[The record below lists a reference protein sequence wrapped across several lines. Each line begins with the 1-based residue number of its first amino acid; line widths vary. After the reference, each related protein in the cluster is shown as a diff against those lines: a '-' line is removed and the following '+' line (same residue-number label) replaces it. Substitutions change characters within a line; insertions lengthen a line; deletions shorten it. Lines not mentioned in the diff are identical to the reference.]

1 MTHFRVSAPRLVAL
15 VAPLTLCLLAGTAMA
30 AVTDAPAAST
40 TAATGTNAQWHEQ
53 TLKFTYDGIT
63 TLYTCD
69 GLEDKVRAILLEFGA
84 RKDLKVRATGCERG
98 VNLPS
103 HFAWVEAS
111 YNALVPDTGTPGT
124 EPAKGAIKG
133 QWSAIEIA
141 PNRPFFMGAGE
152 CELIEQMRDAL
163 AKGFTLRNVQYRTS
177 CTPHQISVGGYAVT
191 AEVLKA
197 DTHGE

>member
-1 MTHFRVSAPRLVAL
+1 MTNSRVSVPGLVAL
-15 VAPLTLCLLAGTAMA
+15 VAPLTLCLLSATVIA
-30 AVTDAPAAST
+30 AAADAPAAST
-40 TAATGTNAQWHEQ
+40 TAAAGANAQWREQ

-84 RKDLKVRATGCERG
+84 RKDLKVRAMGCERG

-103 HFAWVEAS
+103 RFAWVEAS

-197 DTHGE
+197 DSHAE